1 MTFVKAPELVPQ
13 SIGLRSLSKLK
24 SAHGGLYT
32 GIHYDQSHFYL
43 VLGTK
48 DKPVTTPK
56 GITVNDDPKGAWASL
71 SISCDDNIL
80 PAINAI
86 DDRMRELLAEN
97 SEPLFGMKC
106 TPDMIAKYKFYSPLA
121 YSKPDS
127 VLPPLAGGKV
137 MLNTIVENEHGHQLN
152 TSKTDNSLAKLADM
166 VPSGSRI
173 RLVCSLSS
181 LYFSAETK
189 CKLSVKVERVQLLEA
204 GTDVAEVA
212 DYSFDD

>member
-1 MTFVKAPELVPQ
+1 MTFVKAQELVAQ

-24 SAHGGLYT
+24 SAHGGLYM

-43 VLGTK
+43 VCGTK
-48 DKPVTTPK
+48 DKPVITPK
-56 GITVNDDPKGAWASL
+56 GIAINDDPKGAWASL
-71 SISCDDNIL
+71 SIACDDNIL

-97 SEPLFGMKC
+97 LEPLFGMKC
-106 TPDMIAKYKFYSPLA
+106 TPDMIAKYKFYTPLA
-121 YSKPDS
+121 YSKLDS
-127 VLPPLAGGKV
+127 VLAPLAGGKV
-137 MLNTIVENEHGHQLN
+137 VLNTIVENEHGHQLN
-152 TSKTDNSLAKLADM
+152 TSKTDSSLDQMADM
-166 VPSGSRI
+166 VPAGSRI